1 MAQFTQ
7 DLVWALAA
15 AGVLWDRQNALHA
28 ACGSPFFST
37 DPAAVAAA
45 KAGAPHRPLC
55 TGAALCPGHLS
66 FFSPPL
72 PIFTAPLKPAAPAIK
87 GRFCADAAPRD
98 AERGDRTPA
107 AYALRGVSWHPP
119 GGCHAFHHFNF
130 NRTHY
135 YFPTTNVS
143 GEPVQVA
150 SVACFLLSD
159 AAAYVTGNN
168 VEVSGGL
175 SWVRFKLT

>member
-1 MAQFTQ
+1 MTPTGRMSCF
-7 DLVWALAA
+7 
-15 AGVLWDRQNALHA
+15 
-28 ACGSPFFST
+28 SPFQLQPNSLLF
-37 DPAAVAAA
+37 
-45 KAGAPHRPLC
+45 
-55 TGAALCPGHLS
+55 
-66 FFSPPL
+66 
-72 PIFTAPLKPAAPAIK
+72 
-87 GRFCADAAPRD
+87 
-98 AERGDRTPA
+98 
-107 AYALRGVSWHPP
+107 
-119 GGCHAFHHFNF
+119 HFNF

-175 SWVRFKLT
+175 S